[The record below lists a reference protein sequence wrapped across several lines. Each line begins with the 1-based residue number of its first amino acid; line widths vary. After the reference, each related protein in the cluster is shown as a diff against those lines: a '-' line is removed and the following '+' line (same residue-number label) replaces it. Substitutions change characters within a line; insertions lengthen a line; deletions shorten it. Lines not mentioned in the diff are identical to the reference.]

1 MKELKLNTPC
11 IIEGCVLEE
20 ETALH
25 MRSGSLRVFAT
36 PALVAKMEQAACG
49 VLESFL
55 EDGETTVGTAM
66 DIQHLAPTPV
76 GARYSVRAEIIAVNG
91 REITFQVSASD
102 EAGEIGKG
110 IHKRFLVYAEKFQAK
125 ADKRGKA

>member
-11 IIEGCVLEE
+11 IIEGRVLEE

-49 VLESFL
+49 VLEEFL

-76 GARYSVRAEIIAVNG
+76 GGRYSVRAEITAVNG
-91 REITFQVSASD
+91 REITFHVSASD
-102 EAGEIGKG
+102 EAGEIGNG
-110 IHKRFLVYAEKFQAK
+110 THKRFLVYAEKFQDK
-125 ADKRGKA
+125 ANKRGQ

>member
-11 IIEGCVLEE
+11 IIEGRVLEE

-36 PALVAKMEQAACG
+36 PAMIAKMEQASCG
-49 VLESFL
+49 VLEEFL

-76 GARYSVRAEIIAVNG
+76 GGRYSVRAEVIAVNG
-91 REITFQVSASD
+91 REITFHVSASD
-102 EAGEIGKG
+102 ETGEIGSG
-110 IHKRFLVYAEKFQAK
+110 THKRFLVNAEKFQAK
-125 ADKRGKA
+125 ADKRGQ